1 MIDEEVARIKA
12 FLQQESDSR
21 FEVETKKHQLEIN
34 DIVSKL
40 DLELKNQKETYEKK
54 LKDMTQELS

>member
-21 FEVETKKHQLEIN
+21 FEVETKKHLLEIN

-40 DLELKNQKETYEKK
+40 GLELQTQKETYEKK

>member
-40 DLELKNQKETYEKK
+40 GLELQTQKETYEKK
-54 LKDMTQELS
+54 LKDMTQELT

>member
-40 DLELKNQKETYEKK
+40 GLELQTQKETF
-54 LKDMTQELS
+54 

>member
-21 FEVETKKHQLEIN
+21 FEVETKKHQLVIN
-34 DIVSKL
+34 DIISKL
-40 DLELKNQKETYEKK
+40 GLELQTQKETYEKK

>member
-40 DLELKNQKETYEKK
+40 DLELETQKETYEKK

>member
-40 DLELKNQKETYEKK
+40 GLELQTQKETFQKK

>member
-21 FEVETKKHQLEIN
+21 FEVETKKHQLQIN
-34 DIVSKL
+34 DKVSKL
-40 DLELKNQKETYEKK
+40 GLELQTQKETYEKK

>member
-40 DLELKNQKETYEKK
+40 GLELQTQKETYEKK
-54 LKDMTQELS
+54 LKDMTQELY

>member
-21 FEVETKKHQLEIN
+21 FEVETKKHQLVIN
-34 DIVSKL
+34 DIISKL
-40 DLELKNQKETYEKK
+40 GLELQTQKETYEKK
-54 LKDMTQELS
+54 LMDMTQELS